1 VITAQVAKLL
11 LSKLLRAI
19 IDQMFPAIAGFDLPM
34 KKPAGLRRRVGTQ
47 ILETPIG
54 EKAIAGWLKNVSA
67 RFIFR

>member
-1 VITAQVAKLL
+1 
-11 LSKLLRAI
+11 
-19 IDQMFPAIAGFDLPM
+19 MFPAIVRFDLPM